1 MHDIWLIMKFTMQE
15 MLHRKSFIIST
26 IIILLMIIIGANVPN
41 IVKVFKG
48 EDEGEKVIISDPNN
62 IYENQLE
69 AFANLYTD
77 YKITITSDDID
88 TVKDKILNDD
98 VSFAIVVNKSDY
110 VITLDYVVENAYW
123 NAPNSQFTES
133 LINYYKSI
141 QISKLGL
148 SDEQLQS
155 ISPNY
160 ELNLLQ
166 AEEETNG
173 NIMAMMMMAIVLFY
187 AVYFCAFQVSS
198 SITIE
203 KTSKI
208 IETLVTSTKPTSIV
222 LGKTLGIGIVGLL
235 QMVLILATAVLS
247 AKFFM
252 ETEALEAIIDPSSIT
267 ASLLIITLV
276 YFILGYFTY
285 ALMYALTGS
294 TVSKPEEIQSANT
307 PVALITVIGFYLAY
321 FTMMDPT
328 SNLNV
333 LASLL
338 PISSPFCMP
347 FRVMMGLASAKD
359 VVLSIVILIITII
372 IVAKVAIRIYSN
384 AILNYGTK
392 MSFKDILKMY
402 KQK

>member
-1 MHDIWLIMKFTMQE
+1 MRDIWLIMKFTMQE

-26 IIILLMIIIGANVPN
+26 IIILLMIIIGANIPN
-41 IVKVFKG
+41 IVKVVKG

-62 IYENQLE
+62 IYEDQLE
-69 AFANLYTD
+69 TFANLYPD
-77 YKITITSDDID
+77 YKITITSDDVD

-98 VSFAIVVNKSDY
+98 VSFAIVVNKSDS

-123 NAPNSQFTES
+123 STPNSEFTES
-133 LINYYKSI
+133 LINYYKSL

-208 IETLVTSTKPTSIV
+208 IETLVTSTKPTNIV

-359 VVLSIVILIITII
+359 VVLSIVVLIITII

>member
-98 VSFAIVVNKSDY
+98 VSFAIVVNKSDS

-166 AEEETNG
+166 AEEETSG

>member
-1 MHDIWLIMKFTMQE
+1 MHDIWLIMRFTMQE

-26 IIILLMIIIGANVPN
+26 IIILLMIIIGANIPN
-41 IVKVFKG
+41 IVKVVKG

-62 IYENQLE
+62 IYEDQLE
-69 AFANLYTD
+69 TFANLYPD

-98 VSFAIVVNKSDY
+98 VSFAIVVNKSDS

-123 NAPNSQFTES
+123 STPNSEFTES
-133 LINYYKSI
+133 LINYYKSL

-155 ISPNY
+155 INPNY

-208 IETLVTSTKPTSIV
+208 IETLVTSTKPTNIV
-222 LGKTLGIGIVGLL
+222 LGKTLGIGLVGLL

-252 ETEALEAIIDPSSIT
+252 ET
-267 ASLLIITLV
+267 
-276 YFILGYFTY
+276 
-285 ALMYALTGS
+285 
-294 TVSKPEEIQSANT
+294 Q
-307 PVALITVIGFYLAY
+307 
-321 FTMMDPT
+321 
-328 SNLNV
+328 V
-333 LASLL
+333 L
-338 PISSPFCMP
+338 
-347 FRVMMGLASAKD
+347 
-359 VVLSIVILIITII
+359 
-372 IVAKVAIRIYSN
+372 
-384 AILNYGTK
+384 
-392 MSFKDILKMY
+392 
-402 KQK
+402 

>member
-1 MHDIWLIMKFTMQE
+1 MRDIWLIMKFTMQE

-26 IIILLMIIIGANVPN
+26 IIILLMIIIGANIPN

-69 AFANLYTD
+69 TFANLYPD

-98 VSFAIVVNKSDY
+98 VSFAIVVNKNES

-123 NAPNSQFTES
+123 STPNSEFTES
-133 LINYYKSI
+133 LINYYKSL

-148 SDEQLQS
+148 SEEQLQS
-155 ISPNY
+155 INPNY

-208 IETLVTSTKPTSIV
+208 IETLVTSTKPTNIV
-222 LGKTLGIGIVGLL
+222 LGKTLGIGLVGLL

-252 ETEALEAIIDPSSIT
+252 EAQALEAIIDPSSIT

-328 SNLNV
+328 SKLNV

-347 FRVMMGLASAKD
+347 FRVMMGLAEAKD
-359 VVLSIVILIITII
+359 VILSIVILIITII

-392 MSFKDILKMY
+392 MSFKDILNMY